1 MGLIFCELH
10 IVVQRSHFTSDG
22 IIHLNYMVSNVIH
35 SIGKCLTISD
45 VVFFTINFE
54 LGEGF
59 VKVQHHL
66 TKLVLLTKFVKFKI
80 VELNIKF
87 KLCCVHFMHESALKL
102 WQYQEVDVKQH
113 YWVSW
118 TITISYFPL
127 LWFGLSILAKHKVK
141 LEC

>member
-1 MGLIFCELH
+1 MLHKSFCEMASIIDLAFQLGYKNTKFELENWSIFCELH

-80 VELNIKF
+80 VEDL
-87 KLCCVHFMHESALKL
+87 
-102 WQYQEVDVKQH
+102 Y
-113 YWVSW
+113 
-118 TITISYFPL
+118 
-127 LWFGLSILAKHKVK
+127 
-141 LEC
+141 